1 MTDLRSVKIVHRDPA
16 VRARLAAIL
25 EGAGLQVS
33 AAQSPA
39 EGHTNGNGHDVPAI
53 LDESQERRENGHAVP
68 NGSGRELLEA
78 AVRDEMTLRELSDL
92 YTARILDRVN
102 GNKVRAA
109 RILGIN
115 RRTLYRRGE
124 ARRRD
129 AALRAAG
136 DVRERDH

>member
-25 EGAGLQVS
+25 ESAGLQVT
-33 AAQSPA
+33 AAQPPA
-39 EGHTNGNGHDVPAI
+39 ESLANGNGEIPAI
-53 LDESQERRENGHAVP
+53 LDESQERSGGNGHAGAQ
-68 NGSGRELLEA
+68 GSSRELLEA

-136 DVRERDH
+136 ELRERDH

>member
-1 MTDLRSVKIVHRDPA
+1 MNDQPVLIVHSDPA
-16 VRARLAAIL
+16 VRARVLEIL
-25 EGAGLQVS
+25 EEAGLK
-33 AAQSPA
+33 AAGVADVPA
-39 EGHTNGNGHDVPAI
+39 NGTGEPTNGHDGGRI
-53 LDESQERRENGHAVP
+53 LDEP
-68 NGSGRELLEA
+68 DLLA
-78 AVRDEMTLRELSDL
+78 TAIRDELTLRELSDL

-136 DVRERDH
+136 EKD

>member
-1 MTDLRSVKIVHRDPA
+1 MSDLHSVTIVHKDPA
-16 VRARLAAIL
+16 IRARLASIL
-25 EGAGLQVS
+25 EQAGLEVTAIEKPPMS
-33 AAQSPA
+33 PINGGGEAAA
-39 EGHTNGNGHDVPAI
+39 VIGENGHANGNGHAAPGKD
-53 LDESQERRENGHAVP
+53 
-68 NGSGRELLEA
+68 LLET

-92 YTARILDRVN
+92 YTARVLDRVN

-136 DVRERDH
+136 DNRERDH

>member
-1 MTDLRSVKIVHRDPA
+1 MSDVRSVLIVHQDPTI
-16 VRARLAAIL
+16 RARLVSIL
-25 EGAGLQVS
+25 EGAGMRVTAVAQPP
-33 AAQSPA
+33 AAAP
-39 EGHTNGNGHDVPAI
+39 
-53 LDESQERRENGHAVP
+53 P
-68 NGSGRELLEA
+68 NGEAGEARPVVAGSDLVEA
-78 AVRDEMTLRELSDL
+78 AVRGEMTLRELSDL

-136 DVRERDH
+136 DKRERDI

>member
-1 MTDLRSVKIVHRDPA
+1 MSDLHSVTIVHKDPA
-16 VRARLAAIL
+16 IRARLASIL
-25 EGAGLQVS
+25 EQAGLEVTAIEKPPAMS
-33 AAQSPA
+33 PINGGGEAAA
-39 EGHTNGNGHDVPAI
+39 VVGENGHANGNGHAAAAGKDL
-53 LDESQERRENGHAVP
+53 LDS
-68 NGSGRELLEA
+68 

-92 YTARILDRVN
+92 YTARVLVRVN

-136 DVRERDH
+136 DNRERDH

>member
-1 MTDLRSVKIVHRDPA
+1 MMNESRSVLIVHPDPS
-16 VRARLAAIL
+16 VRERAA
-25 EGAGLQVS
+25 
-33 AAQSPA
+33 
-39 EGHTNGNGHDVPAI
+39 AI
-53 LDESQERRENGHAVP
+53 LDEAGVPAVGVDDIPGNGEGAAHP
-68 NGSGRELLEA
+68 NGSGGGGILAEPDLLETA
-78 AVRDEMTLRELSDL
+78 IREQLTLRELSDL

-129 AALRAAG
+129 AARAAG
-136 DVRERDH
+136 END

>member
-1 MTDLRSVKIVHRDPA
+1 MTELGPVLIVHPDPSI
-16 VRARLAAIL
+16 RSRLAGIL
-25 EGAGLQVS
+25 EGAGLQVKAVERAPE
-33 AAQSPA
+33 AA
-39 EGHTNGNGHDVPAI
+39 
-53 LDESQERRENGHAVP
+53 P
-68 NGSGRELLEA
+68 NGTVAVLASDPLDA
-78 AVRDEMTLRELSDL
+78 VVRDEMTLRELSDL

-129 AALRAAG
+129 AARAAG
-136 DVRERDH
+136 EKRERDR

>member
-1 MTDLRSVKIVHRDPA
+1 MTDSRAVLIVHRDPA
-16 VRARLAAIL
+16 VRARLASIL
-25 EGAGLQVS
+25 EGAGLRVTTIAQPPAET
-33 AAQSPA
+33 AAGDQPA
-39 EGHTNGNGHDVPAI
+39 EGRAVVAGADLVDAAI
-53 LDESQERRENGHAVP
+53 RG
-68 NGSGRELLEA
+68 
-78 AVRDEMTLRELSDL
+78 EMTLRELSDL

-136 DVRERDH
+136 DNRERERDL

>member
-1 MTDLRSVKIVHRDPA
+1 MTELGPVLIVHPDPSI
-16 VRARLAAIL
+16 RSRLAGIL
-25 EGAGLQVS
+25 EGAGLQVKALERAPDGAVNG
-33 AAQSPA
+33 AAAVLGS
-39 EGHTNGNGHDVPAI
+39 EGDP
-53 LDESQERRENGHAVP
+53 LDAV
-68 NGSGRELLEA
+68 
-78 AVRDEMTLRELSDL
+78 VRDEMTLRELSDL

-129 AALRAAG
+129 AARAAG
-136 DVRERDH
+136 DKRERDI